1 MMKEELWKI
10 DSIFE
15 SKRPLSRSVLETSR
29 HMKKIASLF
38 LIVSTFAAQTTVKAQ
53 DAKDRF
59 FMAFHSSTYLD
70 FVSSPLSFER
80 VWTGNIDVNG
90 EKIFAD
96 VPVQTFN
103 LNIFSFGI
111 EPRYNIREFDD
122 NSAFA
127 ISAPLSLGLGQ
138 SGPMNNKVLGISGI
152 GSFQLPILAK
162 LYIGSGSTYKSER
175 DFGISF
181 GGGLEYNKVGLLR
194 MEEISNTT
202 PDNKGWL
209 LPVATLGVHFW
220 RGYNPMEINIKY
232 GAGRVKEYYHDQY
245 GNELRD
251 DQNRL
256 TQGQAKAYSFR
267 VSISYLLNY

>member
-1 MMKEELWKI
+1 MGGL
-10 DSIFE
+10 
-15 SKRPLSRSVLETSR
+15 
-29 HMKKIASLF
+29 
-38 LIVSTFAAQTTVKAQ
+38 QGNAQ
-53 DAKDRF
+53 DAQDRF
-59 FMAFHSSTYLD
+59 FMSFHSSTYLD
-70 FVSSPLSFER
+70 FVSSPLRTELT
-80 VWTGNIDVNG
+80 WTGNLDVNG
-90 EKIFAD
+90 DKIFVDA
-96 VPVQTFN
+96 PVQTFN

-138 SGPMNNKVLGISGI
+138 SGPINNKVLGISGI

-181 GGGLEYNKVGLLR
+181 GGGLEYNQVGLLR
-194 MEEISNTT
+194 MEEVSSSA
-202 PDNKGWL
+202 PKNKGWI

-232 GAGRVKEYYHDQY
+232 GAGTVKEYYFDQY

-251 DQNRL
+251 DQDRV
-256 TQGQAKAYSFR
+256 TQGKAKAYSFR
-267 VSISYLLNY
+267 LSISYLLNY